1 MTLRQEVKEEI
12 NKLYSLFVKP
22 PKLNVKNV
30 KQHIETFAERR
41 SSSKTNTDTIP
52 HTITPLKAAVNSIIR
67 TGRCSWCGT
76 SKAKIQDGFKN
87 DLSRNEYQ
95 ISALRQQCQDQTFQ
109 EEEDHE
115 PR

>member
-1 MTLRQEVKEEI
+1 MKPQIKEEI

-41 SSSKTNTDTIP
+41 SNSKTNTDTIP
-52 HTITPLKAAVNSIIR
+52 HTITPLKVAVNSIISS
-67 TGRCSWCGT
+67 GRCAWCGA

-95 ISALRQQCQDQTFQ
+95 ISALCQQCQDETFQ

>member
-1 MTLRQEVKEEI
+1 MKQQLKEEI

-22 PKLNVKNV
+22 PKLNVKNT
-30 KQHIETFAERR
+30 KQHIETF
-41 SSSKTNTDTIP
+41 TNK
-52 HTITPLKAAVNSIIR
+52 HQLTPLLRAVNKVIR
-67 TGRCSWCGT
+67 LGRCSWCGA
-76 SKAKIQDGFKN
+76 SKAKIQDGFRN

-95 ISALRQQCQDQTFQ
+95 ISALCQECQDQTFQ

>member
-1 MTLRQEVKEEI
+1 MKPQIKEEI

-41 SSSKTNTDTIP
+41 SNSKTNTDTIP
-52 HTITPLKAAVNSIIR
+52 HTITPLKAAVNSIISS
-67 TGRCSWCGT
+67 GRCAWCGA
-76 SKAKIQDGFKN
+76 SKAKIQDGFRN
-87 DLSRNEYQ
+87 DLRETNIKSLHFVRN
-95 ISALRQQCQDQTFQ
+95 AKMRHFRRM
-109 EEEDHE
+109 DHE